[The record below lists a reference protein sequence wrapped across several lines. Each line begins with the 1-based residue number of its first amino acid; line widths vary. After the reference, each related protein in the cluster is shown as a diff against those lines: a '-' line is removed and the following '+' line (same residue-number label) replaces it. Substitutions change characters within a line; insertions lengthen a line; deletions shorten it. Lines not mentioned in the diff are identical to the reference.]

1 MSVTSMK
8 SSTCPSSLMTKLGS
22 VLLNGWRSRILWNST
37 ELKQG
42 LHQIKHFNN
51 LTPKQTEL
59 LGGTSE
65 ECGEVVQVIGKIL
78 RHGLDSSKPTD
89 PLSVTNRQNL
99 TAELADIAAMTDL
112 LIENGVIDASEWK
125 ALKDKKRFRFEQYA
139 HHMDDPE

>member
-1 MSVTSMK
+1 M
-8 SSTCPSSLMTKLGS
+8 
-22 VLLNGWRSRILWNST
+22 
-37 ELKQG
+37 G
-42 LHQIKHFNN
+42 LHQMQHFNN

-78 RHGLDSSKPTD
+78 RHGLDSYKPTD
-89 PLSVTNRQNL
+89 PSFTTNRQNL

-112 LIENGVIDASEWK
+112 LIENGVIDASDWK

-139 HHMDDPE
+139 HHMDDPV

>member
-1 MSVTSMK
+1 MSVTLMK

-22 VLLNGWRSRILWNST
+22 VLLNGWRSRISWSST

-65 ECGEVVQVIGKIL
+65 ECGEVVQVIGKIF
-78 RHGLDSSKPTD
+78 RHGLDSYKPTD